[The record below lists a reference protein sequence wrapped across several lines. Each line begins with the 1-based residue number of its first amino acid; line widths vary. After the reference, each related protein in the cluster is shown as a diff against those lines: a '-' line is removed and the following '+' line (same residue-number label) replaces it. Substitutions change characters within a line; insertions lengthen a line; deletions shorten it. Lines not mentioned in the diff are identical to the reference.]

1 MTSTRRTIF
10 ITGAASGIGRE
21 TAQLFAD
28 RGWFVGIADVDAA
41 SLSSLAAKLGP
52 DCSLPLDLDVTDV
65 GSWQRAVER
74 FGAVTHGRL
83 DVLFNNAGIAR
94 MGLNETIDVA
104 EQHRIVDTNLKGVLS
119 GVTVALPLLKSTPG
133 SRIVTMSSTSSLYG
147 VPELAV
153 YSATKHAVRALTEAL
168 SLELERYGIGVSD
181 IVAPYV
187 RTPLVVDAERKAYS
201 VTTTGIRLLPED
213 VANVVWRAVH
223 GHRLHWRVHPLTHVL
238 GFVLWLAP
246 FARRPLVR
254 QLCLSPEHRAVKPTA
269 VGRHETRA

>member
-1 MTSTRRTIF
+1 VATSR
-10 ITGAASGIGRE
+10 GALR
-21 TAQLFAD
+21 
-28 RGWFVGIADVDAA
+28 
-41 SLSSLAAKLGP
+41 
-52 DCSLPLDLDVTDV
+52 
-65 GSWQRAVER
+65 
-74 FGAVTHGRL
+74 
-83 DVLFNNAGIAR
+83 
-94 MGLNETIDVA
+94 
-104 EQHRIVDTNLKGVLS
+104 RIVDTNLKGVLS
-119 GVTVALPLLKSTPG
+119 GVTIALPLLKGTPG

-213 VANVVWRAVH
+213 VAHVVWRAVH

-254 QLCLSPEHRAVKPTA
+254 QLCLSPEHRAAKPTA
-269 VGRHETRA
+269 VGRDA

>member
-41 SLSSLAAKLGP
+41 SA
-52 DCSLPLDLDVTDV
+52 
-65 GSWQRAVER
+65 
-74 FGAVTHGRL
+74 
-83 DVLFNNAGIAR
+83 
-94 MGLNETIDVA
+94 
-104 EQHRIVDTNLKGVLS
+104 
-119 GVTVALPLLKSTPG
+119 
-133 SRIVTMSSTSSLYG
+133 MSSTSSLYG

-213 VANVVWRAVH
+213 VAHVVWRAVH

-254 QLCLSPEHRAVKPTA
+254 QLCLSPEHRAAKPTA
-269 VGRHETRA
+269 VGRDA